1 MGFWKTYNQVWNVRT
16 SIWLQQGLENL
27 LGRWRDGL
35 VTKWNS
41 KDIIDEYI
49 RKNSQWKNNLE
60 EKRKDTES

>member
-1 MGFWKTYNQVWNVRT
+1 MGFWKTYRQVWNVRT

-27 LGRWRDGL
+27 LGRWIERL

-41 KDIIDEYI
+41 KDIIEVYI

-60 EKRKDTES
+60 KKRNDTES